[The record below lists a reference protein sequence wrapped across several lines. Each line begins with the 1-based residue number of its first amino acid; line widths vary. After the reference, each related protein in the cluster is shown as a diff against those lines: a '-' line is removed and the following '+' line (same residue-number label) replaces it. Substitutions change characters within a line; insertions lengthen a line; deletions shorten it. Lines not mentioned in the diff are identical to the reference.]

1 MKFKILLLAFLF
13 VVSGV
18 EAQKTLSLKDA
29 VLGAATYLR
38 PQMPRQ
44 LEWRDSQHVLMVK
57 KDTLFQFD
65 LKTEKTEKLMTL
77 TDLSAAVQ
85 KAGLDGLK
93 YFPRFSVIGEN
104 NISFE
109 ASHQLV
115 VINLQS
121 KAVETQI
128 SYPENAENTDYFAAN
143 KTLAYTVKNN
153 LFVATTSE
161 SHQVTSD
168 ENEYI
173 LNGQAVSRN
182 EFGISK
188 GTFWSPKGHLLAFYH
203 MDETKVGDYPL
214 VDYMTREATLDNIKY
229 PMAGMTSQIVKLG
242 IYNPATKQVNY
253 INTGGEPDHY
263 LTNISWAPDEKSI
276 FIFELNRDQ
285 NHMQLNQYDVA
296 SGERIKTVLE
306 ERDPKYVEP
315 LHPAVFSK
323 TDPDKFYYQSRKD
336 GWNHVYRCSVSTGE
350 VTQITR
356 GNWEVTNLLGFGK
369 DEKNMF
375 FESTE
380 KSPVERQLYEVNLR
394 SGKMVRLTR
403 DEGTHAGKLSPDG
416 QHLVDVWSDTE
427 VPGKVGIIRVQKD
440 QEKTI
445 FEAENTL
452 RDYDLG
458 ENTIFTIKAAD
469 GKTDL
474 YCRMI
479 KPNNFDPNKK
489 YPVVVYVYGGPH
501 AQMVNKTW
509 KNQAGWWQYYMASK
523 GYISFT
529 VDSRGSD
536 NRGKAFEDVIHRQL
550 GVVET
555 ADQMKG
561 IEYLESL
568 PYVDIN
574 RIGVHGWSYGG
585 FMTLNLKLKHP
596 EIFKVAVAGGPVVD
610 WSMYEVMYGERYMDT
625 PQENPEG
632 YKNANMLNYVENL
645 QGKLMLIHGLQDQTV
660 VMQHSIKFLK
670 KCVDLEKQVDFF
682 VYPTHEH
689 NVVGKD
695 RVHLM
700 EKVSEYFLDNL

>member
-1 MKFKILLLAFLF
+1 MKFKIFLLAFLF
-13 VVSGV
+13 AVSGV

-29 VLGAATYLR
+29 IWGAATYLR
-38 PQMPRQ
+38 PEMPRQ
-44 LEWRDSQHVLMVK
+44 LEWSDSQHYLIVK
-57 KDTLFQFD
+57 KDTLLQCEIRN
-65 LKTEKTEKLMTL
+65 EKPVKLMTL
-77 TDLSAAVQ
+77 AELSEKMQ
-85 KAGLDGLK
+85 KAGLEELK
-93 YFPRFSVIGEN
+93 YFPRFSVINEN
-104 NISFE
+104 KISFE
-109 ASHQLV
+109 ASHHLIVLSLPDQT
-115 VINLQS
+115 I
-121 KAVETQI
+121 ETNI
-128 SYPENAENTDYFAAN
+128 SYPEDAENTDYSNGN
-143 KTLAYTVKNN
+143 KTVAYTVKNN
-153 LFVATTSE
+153 LFIAGVTET
-161 SHQVTSD
+161 HQISSD

-173 LNGQAVSRN
+173 LNGQAVARN
-182 EFGISK
+182 EFGIDK
-188 GTFWSPKGHLLAFYH
+188 GTFWSPQGHLLAFYH

-242 IYNPATKQVNY
+242 IYNMTTKQVSF
-253 INTGGEPDHY
+253 IKTGGEPDHY

-296 SGERIKTVLE
+296 SGELIKTVLE
-306 ERDPKYVEP
+306 ESDPKYVEP
-315 LHPAVFSK
+315 LHPAIFSK

-336 GWNHVYRCSVSTGE
+336 GWNHVYRCSVSTGQI
-350 VTQITR
+350 TQITR
-356 GNWEVTNLLGFGK
+356 GNWEVTDFLGFDK

-380 KSPVERQLYEVNLR
+380 KSPVERHLCEVNLR
-394 SGKMVRLTR
+394 SGKMARLTQ

-416 QHLVDVWSDTE
+416 QHLIDVWTDTE
-427 VPGKVGIIRVQKD
+427 VPGKVGIITVKKD

-445 FEAENTL
+445 FVAKNTL
-452 RDYDLG
+452 KDYELG
-458 ENTIFTIKAAD
+458 ENTVFTIKAAD
-469 GKTDL
+469 GITDL

-479 KPNNFDPNKK
+479 KPNNFNPNKK
-489 YPVVVYVYGGPH
+489 YPVIVYVYGGPH

-509 KNQAGWWQYYMASK
+509 KNEARWWQYYMASK

-529 VDSRGSD
+529 VDNRGSA

-568 PYVDIN
+568 PFVDIT

-596 EIFKVAVAGGPVVD
+596 KIFKVAVAGGPVVD
-610 WSMYEVMYGERYMDT
+610 WSMYEVMYGERYMDR
-625 PQENPEG
+625 PQENPDG
-632 YKNANMLNYVENL
+632 YEKTNMLNYVENL

-670 KCVDLEKQVDFF
+670 KCVDLGKQVDFF
-682 VYPTHEH
+682 VYPTHPH
-689 NVVGKD
+689 NVRGKD
-695 RVHLM
+695 RIHLM